1 MHERMSFL
9 ASPRHD
15 LYIPAACHAST
26 KDISASSV
34 IDPLSFCILGIETS
48 FNMVCWDL
56 FPGHGQEDRGQAKV
70 GGTKQRNEKNPKRVE
85 TADTAN

>member
-48 FNMVCWDL
+48 FNMVC
-56 FPGHGQEDRGQAKV
+56 
-70 GGTKQRNEKNPKRVE
+70 
-85 TADTAN
+85 

>member
-34 IDPLSFCILGIETS
+34 IG
-48 FNMVCWDL
+48 N
-56 FPGHGQEDRGQAKV
+56 
-70 GGTKQRNEKNPKRVE
+70 
-85 TADTAN
+85 